1 MTIYDRAK
9 DNTLKLLSEYGQ
21 PLTLVKP
28 VVDSFDPVEG
38 ETTESEPETLT
49 VNGVIKSYS
58 DSVIDGTTILKS
70 DKQLIIPA
78 VSGGVGLYEKAI
90 VAGEE
95 YTIIPPVKTV
105 DPAGV
110 AISHTLQLRK

>member
-9 DNTLKLLSEYGQ
+9 ANTLKLLSEYGQ
-21 PLTLVKP
+21 SLTFVKP

-38 ETTESEPETLT
+38 QAVESVPETLT
-49 VNGVIKSYS
+49 IDGVIKDYS
-58 DSVIDGTTILKS
+58 DSVIDGSTVLKS

-78 VSGGVGLYEKAI
+78 VSGGVGLYEKVI
-90 VAGEE
+90 IGSEE
-95 YTIIPPVKTV
+95 YTIIPPVKTAN
-105 DPAGV
+105 PAGI